1 MENKIIIFLRG
12 GLVTS
17 VYSTTKA
24 EVEIFDHSELES
36 APDDEIANLEKEW
49 ERGREEAKKMH
60 ELFSF

>member
-1 MENKIIIFLRG
+1 MKNKIIIFLRD

-17 VYSTTKA
+17 VYSTTEA

-36 APDDEIANLEKEW
+36 APDDEIADLEKEW

-60 ELFSF
+60 EVFSF